1 MSDFS
6 KGFIRENPVFGL
18 FLGLCPALAVTNQAI
33 NGLAMGVATAFVLVG
48 SNVVVSLLRNSVP
61 SKIRIPAYIMIIAT
75 FVTLVKFVMKAYAI
89 DLYNTMGVFISLIVV
104 NCIILGRAEGFAS
117 KNGVGKSLMD
127 GLGMGIAFTVS
138 ITLLSVIRE
147 VIGDSKMTF
156 QMTLGDLTIG
166 KVIDLSD
173 FMRTI
178 GLVDNTG
185 EVANLLIF
193 ILPAGGFIAIG
204 LVIGLFNRFKNQ
216 LPPLEDEEEE
226 A

>member
-48 SNVVVSLLRNSVP
+48 SNVVVSLIRNVVP
-61 SKIRIPAYIMIIAT
+61 SKIRIPAYIMVIAT
-75 FVTLVKFVMKAYAI
+75 FVTIVKFLMNAYAI
-89 DLYNTMGVFISLIVV
+89 ELYNTMGIFISLIVV

-117 KNGVGKSLMD
+117 KNGVGKALLD
-127 GLGMGIAFTVS
+127 GLGMGVAFTVS

-147 VIGDSKMTF
+147 VIGDSRMTF
-156 QMTLGDLTIG
+156 QLTLGEQTFGHTIQ
-166 KVIDLSD
+166 LSE
-173 FMRTI
+173 FMKAI

-185 EVANLLIF
+185 EVANLIIF

-216 LPPLEDEEEE
+216 LPPLEEEEE
-226 A
+226 V